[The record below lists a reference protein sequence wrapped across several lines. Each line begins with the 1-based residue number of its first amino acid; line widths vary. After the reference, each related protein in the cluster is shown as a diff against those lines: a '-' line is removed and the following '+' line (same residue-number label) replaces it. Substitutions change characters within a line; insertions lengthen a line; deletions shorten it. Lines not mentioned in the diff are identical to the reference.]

1 MLYVVPKISQLQV
14 TIVIMLGSATT
25 FLFIYVMYSIIMVG
39 LVQTIFQE
47 KSIQFS
53 NFIFA
58 FRTLFDAMMGMYDWD
73 CITPD
78 LKYEYTYFLYVHI
91 FFSNVFLLNYL
102 VAILGS
108 VYEEMME
115 VGEFAYS
122 CNRYMFIERYHI
134 AFQDEWGYSELIVH
148 PPPYNVLLVTIL
160 PSVMNKH
167 LMQSSAR
174 VFSKFNFW
182 LENWLIYIP

>member
-1 MLYVVPKISQLQV
+1 
-14 TIVIMLGSATT
+14 
-25 FLFIYVMYSIIMVG
+25 
-39 LVQTIFQE
+39 
-47 KSIQFS
+47 
-53 NFIFA
+53 
-58 FRTLFDAMMGMYDWD
+58 MMGMYDWD

-182 LENWLIYIP
+182 LENWLIYIPQHFMKELILVPIIYFKVCLSIIKLADLKQLPVYLIGWSTGGMLFLIAMAFYDMYHYVKILCDP